1 MVRSCFFNPSATL
14 SLSIGDFS
22 SLTFGVLIDTLGF
35 PIATSLSFFCCSVC
49 IVSYLLCF
57 CALCHFVVFY
67 NSFLYFLFL
76 YYVHQFSIFVLWL
89 PLSLCKRK
97 ISFVHTIVL
106 FILIAFYH
114 HSSVQFQSFSLSL
127 FRLFFWSQ
135 IISFYA
141 VHSFL
146 NCLLLKMLLFL

>member
-35 PIATSLSFFCCSVC
+35 PIATSLSFFL
-49 IVSYLLCF
+49 LLCLYCF
-57 CALCHFVVFY
+57 LPLVFLCTMSLWYFIIIFY
-67 NSFLYFLFL
+67 ISSFLCS
-76 YYVHQFSIFVLWL
+76 VHQFSIFVLWL

-106 FILIAFYH
+106 FILIAFYQ
-114 HSSVQFQSFSLSL
+114 HSSVQFQSVSLSL